1 MKTALVFGA
10 TGGIGSATVR
20 QLSSRRYT
28 VVTVNR
34 SQLDLYGAM
43 FESHKR
49 PNVSSVIAE
58 VDPDVV
64 INCAGVLEGDYCQVF
79 DVNVASCWH
88 IIQHYIQRPE
98 PSKPVSIIL
107 VGSSAYSGGRRNY
120 PLYSASKAA
129 LHNLVQGCQEL
140 LADRPVTLSLL
151 HPSRVRTRMSEQLPK
166 TNRQLTAT
174 QVARELVKMIKEP
187 SQIKELNCKL

>member
-20 QLSSRRYT
+20 QLNSRRYH
-28 VVTVNR
+28 VVGVGR
-34 SQLDLYGAM
+34 PQLDLYGAM
-43 FESHKR
+43 FEAHKR
-49 PNVSSVIAE
+49 PNVSSVIDE
-58 VDPDVV
+58 VDPDVIV
-64 INCAGVLEGDYCQVF
+64 NCAGVLEGDFTQVF

-98 PSKPVSIIL
+98 LVKPVSILL
-107 VGSSAYSGGRRNY
+107 VGSTAYSGGRRSY

-129 LHNLVQGCQEL
+129 LHNLVQGCQEI
-140 LADRPVTLSLL
+140 LADRSIKLSLL
-151 HPSRVRTRMSEQLPK
+151 HPARVRTRMSEQLPK
-166 TNRQLTAT
+166 TDRQLTAT